1 MARGDMDN
9 DLREALRDIKDSIK
23 SVDAKLETHLIQ
35 FSSHCVEDARVQ
47 QQILSSSQAA
57 HKRMDEHTEDHKA
70 DQAGRVNL
78 WIGVVLAFLSGAIGA
93 LFTWFKGG
101 KE

>member
-1 MARGDMDN
+1 MARGDMDS

-23 SVDAKLETHLIQ
+23 SVDSKLETHLIQ
-35 FSSHCVEDARVQ
+35 FSAHCVEDARVQ

-57 HKRMDEHTEDHKA
+57 HKRMDEHGEDHKT

-78 WIGVVLAFLSGAIGA
+78 WIGVVLAFLSGAVGA